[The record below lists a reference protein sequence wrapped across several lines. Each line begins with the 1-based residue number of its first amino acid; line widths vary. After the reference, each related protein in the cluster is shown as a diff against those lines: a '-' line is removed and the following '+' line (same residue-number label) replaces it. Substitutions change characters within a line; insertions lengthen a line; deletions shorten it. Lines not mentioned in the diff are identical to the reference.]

1 MKNSS
6 TILAALIV
14 AVVSG
19 TIPGIVSVYTNKQIL
34 ISNNE
39 IKKMEIASDERVKK
53 MDHFYNTCS
62 LMRES
67 AIKQEENMKA
77 YTVSDDR
84 IQHMLDVHE
93 RVSENDIKNHDLLV
107 NNVTY
112 GNHYLETFLLDEEK
126 GAYDEGIAKYS
137 KIKESDFRRGI
148 LLSSNLAMIYIRD
161 KIKSCNGMGYS
172 LKNEI

>member
-19 TIPGIVSVYTNKQIL
+19 AIPGMVSVYTNKQIL

-39 IKKMEIASDERVKK
+39 IKKMEISSEERIRK

-67 AIKQEENMKA
+67 LVKQEENTKA
-77 YTVSDDR
+77 FIVSDDKISSIMKR
-84 IQHMLDVHE
+84 K
-93 RVSENDIKNHDLLV
+93 ENVPKDIVNNHDLIM
-107 NNVTY
+107 NNVLY
-112 GNHYLETFLLDEEK
+112 GVHSLETFLLDGEK
-126 GAYDEGIAKYS
+126 NAYYERLDKRKKENEGNYRKWLLGM
-137 KIKESDFRRGI
+137 SDG
-148 LLSSNLAMIYIRD
+148 AMIYIRK
-161 KIKSCNGMGYS
+161 KINICNAMGYT
-172 LKNEI
+172 LKDDI